1 MANIIA
7 NVGHIPPVVVSEM
20 FNAVRGKSALAKISD
35 RMPVA
40 FNGSAEF
47 VFNMDSEADIVAEN
61 GAKSNGGA
69 TATPIV
75 IRPYKFEY
83 GVRVSDEFLKGS
95 EEYRMDVMREFAE
108 GAARKFAKGMD
119 IAAMHG
125 LNPRTMTAATTTVG
139 NMHLDNKIPAGSVV
153 SYTAGSED
161 ANLNAAIAK
170 VNGFGYDVTG
180 VAFDPEFSSALGGVA
195 VGNIAVAPEYLFGGD
210 PDTFHGMKSAVNG
223 TVGKVAT
230 GADKVYGYVG
240 DFDAFRW
247 GYARDV
253 EFEVIEYGDP
263 DNAGSDLKGHNQVY
277 LRAEAYIGWAVLDGN
292 AFAKIEA

>member
-7 NVGHIPPVVVSEM
+7 NGGNIPPVVVSEM

-61 GAKSNGGA
+61 GTKSNGGA

-83 GVRVSDEFLKGS
+83 GVRVSDEFLNGS

-119 IAAMHG
+119 IAAFHG

-139 NMHLDNKIPAGSVV
+139 NMHFDSKIPAGSVI
-153 SYTAGSED
+153 SYTAGSEK
-161 ANLNAAIAK
+161 ANLDDAIAK
-170 VNGFGYDVTG
+170 VNGFGYDVNG

-195 VGNIAVAPEYLFGGD
+195 VGSVAVAPEYLFGGD

>member
-1 MANIIA
+1 
-7 NVGHIPPVVVSEM
+7 
-20 FNAVRGKSALAKISD
+20 
-35 RMPVA
+35 
-40 FNGSAEF
+40 
-47 VFNMDSEADIVAEN
+47 
-61 GAKSNGGA
+61 
-69 TATPIV
+69 
-75 IRPYKFEY
+75 
-83 GVRVSDEFLKGS
+83 
-95 EEYRMDVMREFAE
+95 
-108 GAARKFAKGMD
+108 
-119 IAAMHG
+119 
-125 LNPRTMTAATTTVG
+125 MTAATTTVG
-139 NMHLDNKIPAGSVV
+139 NMHFDSKIPAGSVI
-153 SYTAGSED
+153 SYTAGSEK
-161 ANLNAAIAK
+161 ANLDDAIAK
-170 VNGFGYDVTG
+170 VNGFGYDVNG

-195 VGNIAVAPEYLFGGD
+195 VGSVAVAPEYLFGGD

>member
-7 NVGHIPPVVVSEM
+7 NGGNIPPVVVSEM

-69 TATPIV
+69 TATPII

-95 EEYRMDVMREFAE
+95 EDYRMDVMREFAE

-119 IAAMHG
+119 IATMHG
-125 LNPRTMTAATTTVG
+125 LNPRTMTAATATVG
-139 NMHLDNKIPAGSVV
+139 NMHLDHEIPAASVI

-180 VAFDPEFSSALGGVA
+180 VAFDPEFSSALGSAA

-240 DFDAFRW
+240 DFGAFRW

-253 EFEVIEYGDP
+253 EFEVIEFGDP

>member
-7 NVGHIPPVVVSEM
+7 NGGNIPPVVVSEM

-139 NMHLDNKIPAGSVV
+139 NMHLDNKIPAGSVI

-180 VAFDPEFSSALGGVA
+180 VAFDPEFSSALGSAA

-253 EFEVIEYGDP
+253 EFEVIEHGDP

>member
-7 NVGHIPPVVVSEM
+7 NGGNIPAAVVADM

-40 FNGSAEF
+40 FNGSTEF

-61 GAKSNGGA
+61 GAKGNGGA
-69 TATPIV
+69 TATPVV
-75 IRPYKFEY
+75 IRPLKFEY

-95 EEYRMDVMREFAE
+95 EEYRMDVMRTFAE
-108 GAARKFAKGMD
+108 GAGRKFAKGMD
-119 IAAMHG
+119 IAAFHG
-125 LNPRTMTAATTTVG
+125 LNPRTMTAASGTVG
-139 NMHLDNKIPAGSVV
+139 NMHFDNKIPAGSVV
-153 SYTAGSED
+153 SYTAGSEV
-161 ANLNAAIAK
+161 ANLNAAIGK
-170 VNGFGYDVTG
+170 VNAAGYDVTG
-180 VAFDPEFSSALGGVA
+180 VALDPEFSSALGTASSGYNA
-195 VGNIAVAPEYLFGGD
+195 APEYSFGGD
-210 PDTFHGMKSAVNG
+210 PDTFHGMKSAVNV

-247 GYARDV
+247 GYARDI

-277 LRAEAYIGWAVLDGN
+277 LRCEAYIGWAVLDGN